1 LTEEE
6 KKPRQIQ
13 LRPLVAQTSP
23 AEAEKQLAGE
33 TQQGAKSEKEKE
45 QTGKP
50 DGKTSAFGFT
60 SKKPVDIVSD
70 TMEGLEKGK
79 IIIFKGNVV
88 TKQDDLRIFSDGLTA
103 HMNEENNEVERA
115 EAEGNVKIVKAERT
129 ATCERAIFE
138 NAKGEITLTGNVVV
152 YSGSDRLA
160 GDTIIYYINEDRV
173 TVAGE
178 KDKRARV
185 TVQPK

>member
-1 LTEEE
+1 
-6 KKPRQIQ
+6 
-13 LRPLVAQTSP
+13 
-23 AEAEKQLAGE
+23 
-33 TQQGAKSEKEKE
+33 
-45 QTGKP
+45 
-50 DGKTSAFGFT
+50 
-60 SKKPVDIVSD
+60 
-70 TMEGLEKGK
+70 
-79 IIIFKGNVV
+79 
-88 TKQDDLRIFSDGLTA
+88 
-103 HMNEENNEVERA
+103 VERA

-129 ATCERAIFE
+129 ATCDQAVFE

-152 YSGSDRLA
+152 YSGPDRLA